1 MSRRVRRV
9 FRRRAAALAVLLV
22 GCGATT
28 DGLGVVEG
36 DFTVVGCT
44 AGEDRAFPAYRFDA
58 QHVVTK
64 RFDDHLEIVLLRYPV
79 DLEETD
85 GMVVQLDGVTAVRA
99 AAARVAP
106 APLSVSLGA
115 GNNSTRAALSLFESC
130 PRAPTLHAVTGTLT
144 FTRLVLAERPEDTG
158 KDELVTGVLTATV
171 AGPDRTTVLGRVSAR
186 FDFEPDNAPLLTPR

>member
-1 MSRRVRRV
+1 MRGRVRRP
-9 FRRRAAALAVLLV
+9 FRRWAAALVVLLA

-28 DGLGVVEG
+28 DGLGLVEG

-44 AGEDRAFPAYRFDA
+44 AGEDRVFPAYRFEA

-85 GMVVQLDGVTAVRA
+85 GLVVQLDGVA
-99 AAARVAP
+99 ALREAQARVAP
-106 APLSVSLGA
+106 APLSVGLGA
-115 GNNSTRAALSLFESC
+115 GNNRTRAALSLFESC

-158 KDELVTGVLTATV
+158 KDEVVTGVLTATV